1 MTNGHFSCENLRN
14 CQWPF
19 YLWKSQTLQFNVLGI
34 INTGIW
40 YFGKI
45 PSSHHLSILSE
56 GLSKLQ
62 IYDILWCLVIW
73 HWANELLF
81 QNSWIPCGQ
90 SIESLYLTDPTWL
103 CLISSCV
110 SKFPFSKYALTD
122 LTLLMGIGFLVTCCR
137 QILSRGPL
145 ICDTIFMFPYGG
157 TPSTN

>member
-1 MTNGHFSCENLRN
+1 MTNDHFTCENLRN
-14 CQWPF
+14 WQWPF
-19 YLWKSQTLQFNVLGI
+19 YLWKISDIAVQCSRNHQHRDMILWK
-34 INTGIW
+34 NTI
-40 YFGKI
+40 F
-45 PSSHHLSILSE
+45 PSLVNIE
-56 GLSKLQ
+56 WGLVQ

-90 SIESLYLTDPTWL
+90 SIESLYFTDPTWL

-137 QILSRGPL
+137 QILSRGPF
-145 ICDTIFMFPYGG
+145 ICDTIFMFLCRG
-157 TPSTN
+157 THSTN